1 MTPFVEISIEICRRS
16 EKLARALPRARWA
29 AAGVLLFAVFS
40 PSASQSEDHR
50 VDRVSVLERGIF
62 QASSSGLPSGHSSFG
77 PVSKV
82 QDVSLLQSTT
92 TIPAR
97 KSLRFGLRYV
107 VTGAPVGAPVEIRL
121 VTRFPETGL
130 RDPVSGVRHYQSEYT
145 IRGTIGAPAYR
156 EFLFDRSWEI
166 VSGEWVF
173 EFWQAGRKIG
183 MQTFCV
189 KDAGTKPNEASPLV
203 NCAFLVGQPKRRDV
217 LNFPRLHGV
226 RGREA
231 G

>member
-1 MTPFVEISIEICRRS
+1 MTPFVGISEEICRHFA
-16 EKLARALPRARWA
+16 KFARALPRARWA
-29 AAGVLLFAVFS
+29 AAGVLLLAVFS
-40 PSASQSEDHR
+40 TSASQSEEHR

-62 QASSSGLPSGHSSFG
+62 QASTSGLPGTHSNFG
-77 PVSKV
+77 PVTKV

-107 VTGAPVGAPVEIRL
+107 LTGAPVGAPVEIRL

-156 EFLFDRSWEI
+156 EFLFDQSWEI

-189 KDAGTKPNEASPLV
+189 IDAGAKPNQAPPLV
-203 NCAFLVGQPKRRDV
+203 NCAFLVGQQKQRDV

-226 RGREA
+226 PGREA